1 MDRGSL
7 IKAVIAA
14 SLNRREFALESP
26 QELTATTEKQRAAMI
41 VDAMLLG
48 APTTSACPTHI
59 NNNTPLPSS
68 SLRASPTLPT
78 WRSAANL
85 LSLMKTGA
93 PIRHHHHETSE
104 GAFTVASSA
113 LQEIHR
119 ALLQEPISK
128 LRWQGALAA
137 SVASLQLH
145 AGNDP
150 SGSLRRAYRGAV
162 VEAARD
168 VGGQWTTVLSLLSG
182 KQHQPSLL
190 SGDTPSPSLS
200 SYLTPMLNGA
210 SIYKLKALR
219 NGIGKQWRDALQCGI
234 ILSNPSSSRQPT
246 PRPVTR
252 VTQQSQ
258 PAAAADAQRQD
269 HHQDMLGGLRTS
281 LASTPPPTPSAIAKV
296 LTCLL
301 AEQEAYRSTPSCP
314 RSATVRAFSDDDE
327 KVLTTALQRVALG
340 LQQRHTKRRTKNDEN
355 TTFDLAVQQLAT
367 HLLVDNSL
375 SSSAAT
381 FIVSVVSPSVPPS
394 AARSEVSTVVSSS
407 CWLRDDDV
415 HPLRLFMCD
424 VWLQVAETQRTL
436 PPLNSNRLLVQIVHA
451 LTAVDAAHDHDDI
464 LDSLYTRWVSCV
476 NNYLQFHSSSR
487 APGPHSLS
495 YINKIDLLEG
505 LLKCCNRTRASKGV
519 AETLASTCALTPAE
533 FVAMPLACRLPF
545 DTWVSWLAAHVKVLH
560 HWNQRPQSCVAKAP
574 LPPPEDEERVVERI
588 LSLLEYLMHAHP
600 AQLMRCPHVADL
612 IGTMP
617 TTTKQFAHRPQQQ
630 LRWRGVLDSMAQL
643 LLTLS
648 TNNHSA
654 RHRHSSHQPRAVACA
669 VFFQRG
675 AMSADVVHDWK
686 MLNNLFHC
694 AFPPLSLAAEVGGP
708 RFVASSANSREEYC
722 SQKAL
727 VNGALHCVLLL
738 AVNKIASHDRAEAG
752 AALLR
757 RTLLGSTT
765 NEQVVG
771 SDSGTASCT
780 MYRPE
785 VALIHSLVALFD
797 RHRHAVVRAVE
808 CSSSANDRSGN
819 NGVSRVILTSDDHE
833 FICRASSAC
842 DAYLATSMRDHIEG
856 HDDTI
861 PLLVRDVQ
869 SKLMI
874 ARRMRCEYS
883 SDGTTSRSS
892 SSAWSDVMACA
903 YSFEERGGP
912 LLLGASVANAQRHES
927 LEHRPKLK
935 LILEQDLLSS
945 SFLTLSTSL
954 AAATRSNDHWRRR

>member
-14 SLNRREFALESP
+14 SLNREFAPESA
-26 QELTATTEKQRAAMI
+26 QDLTATTEKQRAAQMI

-59 NNNTPLPSS
+59 NNNTHLSSS
-68 SLRASPTLPT
+68 SLRASPTMPT

-93 PIRHHHHETSE
+93 PIRHHHQTSG

-113 LQEIHR
+113 LREIHR
-119 ALLQEPISK
+119 ALLEEPISK

-182 KQHQPSLL
+182 KQHQSLLL
-190 SGDTPSPSLS
+190 SGDTPSPSS

-210 SIYKLKALR
+210 SIYKLKTLR

-246 PRPVTR
+246 PLTRVTR
-252 VTQQSQ
+252 VTQPSQ
-258 PAAAADAQRQD
+258 RAAADAQRQD

-281 LASTPPPTPSAIAKV
+281 LASTPPPTPSAIAKA
-296 LTCLL
+296 LACLL

-327 KVLTTALQRVALG
+327 KALTTVLQRVALG
-340 LQQRHTKRRTKNDEN
+340 LQQRHTKRTTKNDEN

-367 HLLVDNSL
+367 HLLIDDSL
-375 SSSAAT
+375 SSSAAS
-381 FIVSVVSPSVPPS
+381 FIASVVSPSVPPS
-394 AARSEVSTVVSSS
+394 AARSDGSTVVSSS
-407 CWLRDDDV
+407 CCWLRDDL
-415 HPLRLFMCD
+415 HPLRLFMCE
-424 VWLQVAETQRTL
+424 VWLQIAETQRTL

-464 LDSLYTRWVSCV
+464 LGSLYTRWVSCV
-476 NNYLQFHSSSR
+476 DNYLQFHSSSR
-487 APGPHSLS
+487 ASGPHSLS
-495 YINKIDLLEG
+495 YINKIGLLEG
-505 LLKCCNRTRASKGV
+505 LLKCCNRTEASKGV
-519 AETLASTCALTPAE
+519 AAETLASTCALTPAE

-560 HWNQRPQSCVAKAP
+560 HWTHQRTLSCVTTKAP
-574 LPPPEDEERVVERI
+574 SPPQEDEERVVERI

-600 AQLMRCPHVADL
+600 AQLLCCPRVADL
-612 IGTMP
+612 IGTM
-617 TTTKQFAHRPQQQ
+617 TTKQFAYRPQQQ

-643 LLTLS
+643 LLTLNK
-648 TNNHSA
+648 NNNSA

-675 AMSADVVHDWK
+675 AMSAAVEHDWK

-694 AFPPLSLAAEVGGP
+694 AFSPLLLAAEVGGP
-708 RFVASSANSREEYC
+708 LASTAKSNSREEYC
-722 SQKAL
+722 SQKTL

-738 AVNKIASHDRAEAG
+738 AVNKIVSHDRAEAG

-757 RTLLGSTT
+757 RTLVSTT

-780 MYRPE
+780 MYRAE
-785 VALIHSLVALFD
+785 IALIHSLVALFD
-797 RHRHAVVRAVE
+797 RHRHAVVRGVE
-808 CSSSANDRSGN
+808 CSSSANDRSGT
-819 NGVSRVILTSDDHE
+819 GVSRVILTSDDNE
-833 FICRASSAC
+833 FISRASRAC
-842 DAYLATSMRDHIEG
+842 DAYLATNMRDHNIEG

-874 ARRMRCEYS
+874 ALRRMRGN

-892 SSAWSDVMACA
+892 SCAWSDVMPCA
-903 YSFEERGGP
+903 YSFEERGGS
-912 LLLGASVANAQRHES
+912 LLGASTAKTQRHES
-927 LEHRPKLK
+927 LEHRPKI
-935 LILEQDLLSS
+935 ILEQDLLSS

-954 AAATRSNDHWRRR
+954 AATRSNDHWRRR